1 MLKARTLRPMS
12 RSERFLLFLLS
23 LLNFTHILDFMIMMP
38 LGNYLMPFFN
48 ISPQSFTYLV
58 SAYTISAAATGF
70 LSAFYV
76 DRFDRK
82 KVLLFAYAGFI
93 AGTLACGLAPGFGWL
108 LLARIVAGMFGGLI
122 GAQVLSIVADTFSY
136 ERRGM
141 AMGSILSAFAVAS
154 TLGVP
159 FSLYLANLFSWHAPF
174 LFVGFSGLAILPLLY
189 RFVPAMNA
197 HIQTNREGADGK
209 WQMLQQ
215 LIRNPQQR
223 NALIF
228 SSVVMM
234 GHFMIIPFV
243 NPYMEF
249 NYGVSKQLTPMIYL
263 VGGIASFFASHALGR
278 LADTYGKLKV
288 YSFAVCAALPLIF
301 IITSVQGIPYMWM
314 LLVFAAWFVSS
325 SGRAVTAQ
333 AMVSHVVKPEQR
345 GSFQSFNSSMQQL
358 GTGLASII
366 AGWIVVRGDH
376 GKILHYDQVGYLSI
390 LLLIVSIIMAHRVF
404 KTFDLAQHPNA

>member
-1 MLKARTLRPMS
+1 MS
-12 RSERFLLFLLS
+12 RQERFLLFLLA

-38 LGNYLMPFFN
+38 LGNYLMPFFG
-48 ISPQSFTYLV
+48 ITPRSFTYLV
-58 SAYTISAAATGF
+58 SAYTISAAVTGF

-82 KVLLFAYAGFI
+82 KVLIIAYAGFI
-93 AGTLACGLAPGFGWL
+93 LGTIACGIAPGFGWL

-122 GAQVLSIVADTFSY
+122 GAQVLSIIADTFSY

-141 AMGSILSAFAVAS
+141 AMGSIMSAFAVAS

-159 FSLYLANLFSWHAPF
+159 FSLYLANLISWHAPF
-174 LFVGFSGLAILPLLY
+174 LFVGVCGLAILPLLY
-189 RFVPAMNA
+189 RFIPSMSG
-197 HIQTNREGADGK
+197 HIVEADAEGNRK
-209 WQMLQQ
+209 WLLLKNIML
-215 LIRNPQQR
+215 NSTQR

-249 NYGVSKQLTPMIYL
+249 NNGVSRQLTPMIYL
-263 VGGIASFFASHALGR
+263 VGGIASFFASHLLGR
-278 LADTYGKLKV
+278 LADRYGKLKV
-288 YSFAVCAALPLIF
+288 YTIAVFSALPLIF
-301 IITSVQGIPYMWM
+301 AITSIHGIPFAWM
-314 LLVFAAWFVSS
+314 LVIFAAWFVSS

-358 GTGLASII
+358 GTGLASLI
-366 AGWIVVRGDH
+366 AGWMVVRGEN
-376 GKILHYDQVGYLSI
+376 GKILHYEQVGWLSI
-390 LLLIVSIIMAHRVF
+390 ALLLMSIFIARQVF
-404 KTFDLAQHPNA
+404 KNFDQSHHQSD

>member
-1 MLKARTLRPMS
+1 MS
-12 RSERFLLFLLS
+12 RQERFLLFLLA

-38 LGNYLMPFFN
+38 LGNYLMPFFG
-48 ISPQSFTYLV
+48 ITPRSFTYLV
-58 SAYTISAAATGF
+58 SAYTISAAVTGF

-82 KVLLFAYAGFI
+82 KVLIIAYAGFI
-93 AGTLACGLAPGFGWL
+93 LGTIACGIAPGFGWL

-122 GAQVLSIVADTFSY
+122 GAQVLSIIADTFSY

-141 AMGSILSAFAVAS
+141 AMGSIMSAFAVAS

-159 FSLYLANLFSWHAPF
+159 FSLYLANLISWHAPF
-174 LFVGFSGLAILPLLY
+174 LFVGVCGLAILPLLY
-189 RFVPAMNA
+189 RFIPSMSG
-197 HIQTNREGADGK
+197 HIVEADAEGNRK
-209 WQMLQQ
+209 WLLLKNIML
-215 LIRNPQQR
+215 NSTQR

-249 NYGVSKQLTPMIYL
+249 NNGVSRQLTPMIYL
-263 VGGIASFFASHALGR
+263 VGGIASFFASHLLGR
-278 LADTYGKLKV
+278 LADRYGKLKV
-288 YSFAVCAALPLIF
+288 YTIAVFSALPLIF
-301 IITSVQGIPYMWM
+301 AITSIHGIPFAWM
-314 LLVFAAWFVSS
+314 LVIFAAWFVSS

-358 GTGLASII
+358 GTGLASLI
-366 AGWIVVRGDH
+366 AGWMVVRGEN
-376 GKILHYDQVGYLSI
+376 GKILHYEQVGWLSI
-390 LLLIVSIIMAHRVF
+390 ALLLMSIFIARQVF
-404 KTFDLAQHPNA
+404 KNFDQSDHQSD

>member
-1 MLKARTLRPMS
+1 MS

-189 RFVPAMNA
+189 RYVPAMNA
-197 HIQTNREGADGK
+197 HLMTKTNGSAGK
-209 WQMLQQ
+209 LQMLQQ
-215 LIRNPQQR
+215 LVGNHQQR
-223 NALIF
+223 NALF
-228 SSVVMM
+228 FTMVVML

-278 LADTYGKLKV
+278 LADRFGKLRV
-288 YSFAVCAALPLIF
+288 YTSAVFSALPLIF
-301 IITSVQGIPYMWM
+301 IITSVPGIPFFLM

-333 AMVSHVVKPEQR
+333 AMVSHVVKPQQR

-366 AGWIVVRGDH
+366 AGWIVARDDH
-376 GKILHYDQVGYLSI
+376 GKILHYNKLGYLSI
-390 LLLIVSIIMAHRVF
+390 FLLILSIIMAHRVF
-404 KTFDLAQHPNA
+404 KRFDFAHHPKE

>member
-1 MLKARTLRPMS
+1 MS
-12 RSERFLLFLLS
+12 RQERFLLFLLA

-38 LGNYLMPFFN
+38 LGNYLMPYFG
-48 ISPQSFTYLV
+48 ITPRSFTYLV
-58 SAYTISAAATGF
+58 SAYTISAAVTGF

-82 KVLLFAYAGFI
+82 KVLIVAYAGFI
-93 AGTLACGLAPGFGWL
+93 MGTLACGIAPGFGWL

-122 GAQVLSIVADTFSY
+122 GAQVLSIIADTFSY

-141 AMGSILSAFAVAS
+141 AMGSIMSAFAVAS

-159 FSLYLANLFSWHAPF
+159 FSLYLANMISWHAPF
-174 LFVGFSGLAILPLLY
+174 LFVGVCGLAILPLLHH
-189 RFVPAMNA
+189 FIPSMSG
-197 HIQTNREGADGK
+197 HIVKADAESNRK
-209 WQMLQQ
+209 WL
-215 LIRNPQQR
+215 LLKNIVLNTTQR

-249 NYGVSKQLTPMIYL
+249 NNGVSRQLTPMIYL
-263 VGGIASFFASHALGR
+263 VGGIASFFASHFLGR
-278 LADTYGKLKV
+278 LADRFGKLKV
-288 YSFAVCAALPLIF
+288 YTIAVFSALPLIF
-301 IITSVQGIPYMWM
+301 VITSVHGIPFVWM
-314 LLVFAAWFVSS
+314 LVIFAAWFVSS

-358 GTGLASII
+358 GTGLASLI
-366 AGWIVVRGDH
+366 AGWIVVRGEN
-376 GKILHYDQVGYLSI
+376 GKIFHYEKVGWLSI
-390 LLLIVSIIMAHRVF
+390 FLLVISILMASQVF
-404 KTFDLAQHPNA
+404 KKFDQSNEQSV

>member
-1 MLKARTLRPMS
+1 MS

-141 AMGSILSAFAVAS
+141 AMGSILSAFA
-154 TLGVP
+154 
-159 FSLYLANLFSWHAPF
+159 
-174 LFVGFSGLAILPLLY
+174 
-189 RFVPAMNA
+189 
-197 HIQTNREGADGK
+197 
-209 WQMLQQ
+209 
-215 LIRNPQQR
+215 
-223 NALIF
+223 
-228 SSVVMM
+228 
-234 GHFMIIPFV
+234 
-243 NPYMEF
+243 
-249 NYGVSKQLTPMIYL
+249 
-263 VGGIASFFASHALGR
+263 
-278 LADTYGKLKV
+278 
-288 YSFAVCAALPLIF
+288 
-301 IITSVQGIPYMWM
+301 
-314 LLVFAAWFVSS
+314 
-325 SGRAVTAQ
+325 
-333 AMVSHVVKPEQR
+333 
-345 GSFQSFNSSMQQL
+345 
-358 GTGLASII
+358 
-366 AGWIVVRGDH
+366 
-376 GKILHYDQVGYLSI
+376 
-390 LLLIVSIIMAHRVF
+390 
-404 KTFDLAQHPNA
+404 

>member
-1 MLKARTLRPMS
+1 MS
-12 RSERFLLFLLS
+12 RQERFLLFLLA

-38 LGNYLMPFFN
+38 LGNYLMPFFG
-48 ISPQSFTYLV
+48 ITPRSFTYLM
-58 SAYTISAAATGF
+58 SAYTISAAVTGF

-82 KVLLFAYAGFI
+82 KVLIIAYAGFI
-93 AGTLACGLAPGFGWL
+93 LGTIACGIAPGFGWL

-122 GAQVLSIVADTFSY
+122 GAQVLSIIADTFSY

-141 AMGSILSAFAVAS
+141 AMGSIMSAFAVAS

-159 FSLYLANLFSWHAPF
+159 FSLYLANLISWHAPF
-174 LFVGFSGLAILPLLY
+174 LFVGVCGLAILPLLY
-189 RFVPAMNA
+189 RFIPSMSG
-197 HIQTNREGADGK
+197 HIVEADAEGNRK
-209 WQMLQQ
+209 WLLLKNIML
-215 LIRNPQQR
+215 NSTQR

-249 NYGVSKQLTPMIYL
+249 NNGVSRLLTPMIYL
-263 VGGIASFFASHALGR
+263 VGGIASFFASHLLGR
-278 LADTYGKLKV
+278 LADRYGKLKV
-288 YSFAVCAALPLIF
+288 YTIAVFSALPLIF
-301 IITSVQGIPYMWM
+301 AITSIHCIPFAWM
-314 LLVFAAWFVSS
+314 LVIFAAWFVSS

-358 GTGLASII
+358 GTGLASLI
-366 AGWIVVRGDH
+366 AGWMVVRGEN
-376 GKILHYDQVGYLSI
+376 GKILHYEQVGWLSI
-390 LLLIVSIIMAHRVF
+390 ALLLMSIFIARQVF
-404 KTFDLAQHPNA
+404 KNFDQSHHQSD

>member
-1 MLKARTLRPMS
+1 MTRQ
-12 RSERFLLFLLS
+12 ERFLLFLLA

-38 LGNYLMPFFN
+38 LGNYLMPFFG
-48 ISPQSFTYLV
+48 ITPRSFTYLV
-58 SAYTISAAATGF
+58 SAYTISASITGF

-82 KVLLFAYAGFI
+82 KVLIIAYAGFI
-93 AGTLACGLAPGFGWL
+93 LGTIACGIAPGFGWL

-122 GAQVLSIVADTFSY
+122 GAQVLSIIADTFSY

-141 AMGSILSAFAVAS
+141 AMGSIMSAFAVAS

-159 FSLYLANLFSWHAPF
+159 FSLYLANMISWHAPF
-174 LFVGFSGLAILPLLY
+174 LFVGVCGIAILPLLY
-189 RFVPAMNA
+189 RFIPSMSG
-197 HIQTNREGADGK
+197 HIVEADADGNRK
-209 WQMLQQ
+209 WL
-215 LIRNPQQR
+215 LLKNIFLNARQR

-249 NYGVSKQLTPMIYL
+249 NNGVSRQLTPMIYL
-263 VGGIASFFASHALGR
+263 VGGIASFFASHLLGR
-278 LADTYGKLKV
+278 LADRFGKLKV
-288 YSFAVCAALPLIF
+288 YSIAVFSALPLIF
-301 IITSVQGIPYMWM
+301 AITSIHGIPFVWM
-314 LLVFAAWFVSS
+314 LVIFAAWFVSS

-333 AMVSHVVKPEQR
+333 ALVSHVVKPEQR

-358 GTGLASII
+358 GTGLASLI
-366 AGWIVVRGDH
+366 AGWMVVRGEN
-376 GKILHYDQVGYLSI
+376 GKILHYEQVGWLSI
-390 LLLIVSIIMAHRVF
+390 ALLLISIFMARHVF
-404 KTFDLAQHPNA
+404 KNFDQSSRQSD